1 MDDALS
7 DPLSLG
13 RALRRFR
20 RLHAIKQTH
29 LAEML
34 GVSQGSVSRW
44 ESGTHQ
50 PDPAQHDRLLDLM
63 AARADA
69 VGDAALKRLIA
80 TSTARV
86 HLVCD
91 VTHRLLAVSPARA
104 ASWGG
109 DVGAYMDRSLWR
121 FATPEIVEA
130 QEGLATQGW
139 FERPFGTKRFRTS
152 ANGSNTISIQPGIM
166 MWESL
171 PLADG
176 RVGRLTTA
184 LD

>member
-1 MDDALS
+1 MAAMDHAL
-7 DPLSLG
+7 PLG

-44 ESGTHQ
+44 ESGTHA
-50 PDPAQHDRLLDLM
+50 PDPAQHRRLLDLM
-63 AARADA
+63 ATRSDA
-69 VGDAALKRLIA
+69 SGDAALKRLIA
-80 TSTARV
+80 SSTARV

-91 VTHRLLAVSPARA
+91 VTHRLLAASPGRA
-104 ASWGG
+104 ASWGA
-109 DVGAYMDRSLWR
+109 DAQAYLGTSLWPY
-121 FATPEIVEA
+121 ATPEIITA
-130 QEGLATQGW
+130 QDGLADSGW
-139 FERPFGTKRFRTS
+139 FERPFASLRFETGS
-152 ANGSNTISIQPGIM
+152 NGSRAITIHSGTM
-166 MWESL
+166 LWESL

-184 LD
+184 LG